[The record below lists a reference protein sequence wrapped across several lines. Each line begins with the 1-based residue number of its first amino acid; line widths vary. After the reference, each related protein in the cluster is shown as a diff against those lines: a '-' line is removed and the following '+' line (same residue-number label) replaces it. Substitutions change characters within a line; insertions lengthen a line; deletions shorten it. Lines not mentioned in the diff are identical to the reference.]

1 MHSID
6 RLSSLPSFKGKFY
19 LTTDSHARLPMLAG
33 VFTSISDNIK
43 KEKEKTFYFD
53 GGDFL
58 GLSMPFS
65 TITDTFTKF
74 KDNNKKT
81 ECILNLGNADI
92 DVYTYSDAN
101 IGSTAVKN
109 KGAEILEYMK
119 KISKNGLNIVSL
131 SFKDILKHK
140 KLEND
145 FIKPYIVLND
155 THDGKKE
162 KLLITGLSD
171 FNSEWAYG
179 KNIKNNNSLDYIKGL
194 LKNNFLPAYKEEKPD
209 KVILM
214 LHFDE
219 NTSKKIVDYVK
230 NDLGIKE
237 TKLVIG
243 GHPHSINDFEYND
256 TRFLYAPAQGK
267 GAYKVTNKKDEIKF
281 SKLKP
286 FENKYIYTP
295 ITNNPDVIANIDI
308 ANPIKVADDYKKIFE
323 TAEAKPYFEK
333 LATSTVNLKYRNDY
347 DFKYSEPTELGTFV
361 SNAYKNHIKTKNP
374 AIGLTLSMDLREK
387 NPAAG
392 QPITPYNIADIIN
405 VDKRLVVFED
415 IDIAGLKTMLE
426 TSLREQND
434 GNHAKNFI
442 EYSDNI
448 MVDRYINVAPN
459 EPKVKQIYFKQ
470 NDKFVPL
477 LDNNSNPLN
486 KDLKFAIITDTYT
499 ASGGREGIKE
509 FKNFVP
515 ERIDNLTS
523 RQALI
528 KEFQKFEKLGI
539 NHFEAAKINNFEKS
553 N

>member
-1 MHSID
+1 MHLNGINNSN
-6 RLSSLPSFKGKFY
+6 FKGKFFI
-19 LTTDSHARLPMLAG
+19 TTDSHARLPMLAG
-33 VFTSISDNIK
+33 IFTSISDNIK

-74 KDNNKKT
+74 KDDNKKT
-81 ECILNLGNADI
+81 ECVLNLGNADI
-92 DVYTYSDAN
+92 DVFTFMDAN
-101 IGSTAVKN
+101 NGSIAVKN
-109 KGAEILEYMK
+109 TSVDILGYMK
-119 KISKNGLNIVSL
+119 KFSKKGLNLVSL
-131 SFKDILKHK
+131 SFKDILRHK

-162 KLLITGLSD
+162 KLLVTGLSD
-171 FNSEWAYG
+171 FNSELAYG
-179 KNIKNNNSLDYIKGL
+179 NSLKNNNSLDYIKGL
-194 LKNNFLPAYKEEKPD
+194 LKENFLPAYEKEKPN

-243 GHPHSINDFEYND
+243 GHPHSINDFEYNG

-267 GAYKVTNKKDEIKF
+267 GAYKVTNKEDEILF

-286 FENKYIYTP
+286 LENKYLYSPVTK
-295 ITNNPDVIANIDI
+295 NPDIIANIDI
-308 ANPIKVADDYKKIFE
+308 AKPIKMAEGYKKAFK
-323 TAEAKPYFEK
+323 TPEAKPYFEK

-347 DFKYSEPTELGTFV
+347 DFKYAEPTELGTFV
-361 SNAYKNHIKTKNP
+361 SNAYKNHVKTKKP

-405 VDKRLVVFED
+405 VEKKLVVFEN

-470 NDKFVPL
+470 NDKFIPL
-477 LDNNSNPLN
+477 LDINSNPVN
-486 KDLKFAIITDTYT
+486 SNLKFAIITDTYT

-515 ERIDNLTS
+515 ERTDNLTN
-523 RQALI
+523 RQVLI

-539 NHFEAAKINNFEKS
+539 KHFEAAKINNIIKK
-553 N
+553 